1 MTRWAGKKGNV
12 ESLVMRLEAAIQY
25 GLEGAM
31 RSLALQVLQ
40 HRKQIFEGD
49 RSMAAQLAVPRVLI
63 VLAKFG
69 KKEDIPFIVQLL
81 ERPSPSS
88 SDTFAPQ
95 DRDTAL
101 GLIVQLSGHR
111 PEDYALRKCEGV
123 LVSRECKSR
132 ITGLERLNSRAMLAL
147 WGMIRLCAM
156 IVKRLNDETEGL
168 RGA

>member
-69 KKEDIPFIVQLL
+69 KKEDIPLIAQLL

-88 SDTFAPQ
+88 SDTL
-95 DRDTAL
+95 RHKTA
-101 GLIVQLSGHR
+101 IQHW
-111 PEDYALRKCEGV
+111 D
-123 LVSRECKSR
+123 
-132 ITGLERLNSRAMLAL
+132 
-147 WGMIRLCAM
+147 
-156 IVKRLNDETEGL
+156 
-168 RGA
+168 